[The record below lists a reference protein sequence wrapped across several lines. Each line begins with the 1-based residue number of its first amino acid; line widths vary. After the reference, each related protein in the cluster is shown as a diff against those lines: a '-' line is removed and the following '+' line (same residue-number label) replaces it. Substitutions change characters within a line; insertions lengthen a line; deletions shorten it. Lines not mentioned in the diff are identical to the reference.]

1 MEAEAKTRI
10 SKEVA
15 NVPISLIIDKS
26 GRIIALGQEFQDL
39 FPNAAPHSDFFEL
52 FSEENNISLQKLFID
67 ARKFESLTTDNFEV
81 SVKGGKINFAI
92 SFLPLRSENN
102 VYFLITFKQAGTKKN
117 ATEVQK
123 FWVATADLEKIVENK
138 KLLGIV
144 NKIKL
149 TYPFTFIE
157 KAKIQKEI
165 NELDE
170 YFWIKGTNGKYILVN
185 DRFAESSGSKPSQLE
200 NKSAED
206 FLPKYLLSLYKF
218 VDQYLIESTNAVILD
233 GISLPILGGA
243 ERSLSLVEF
252 PLCDLDNNVVAIIG
266 FSKKSDTLTKK
277 ESPKI
282 ELDLIYHLPLAV
294 LLINRENRVLA
305 YSQEF
310 VRLMELD
317 EKSNLYQSD
326 VNRILEKGL
335 MPFIESYRK
344 NAELR
349 AENVFNYMFIEK
361 LKLNSEVRLKKI
373 FDTNGEL
380 WGTQISFMP
389 KLEQDA
395 LIDLKAKMY
404 DAIIENTNEAM
415 FIYEIENLKFLEVNN
430 AALKLYGYKRN
441 DFLHMDL
448 TDLYAPEDIQTII
461 QSGDSKSIPGSYSGP
476 WRHKKN
482 DGASVLVEI
491 NRSTIEYKGK
501 KAHLNIIRDVSDNA
515 DAKKKLQMLEAYFD
529 HTTDPILVTDK
540 DGFINE
546 INEPVTKRLGYSKKD
561 LELRPF
567 VSLVSDE
574 NRAKINKN
582 IFHSGL
588 LKTTSFEIEIKKPSG
603 TLHKAL
609 LIATPIK
616 NVSGDIESFSL
627 LVRPLEEA
635 VQSKDIK
642 QTLEDTLHRI
652 DPPFLSNVFHEI
664 LTPINVILGF
674 TQELGES
681 IPSPNDEQKEAVEII
696 KENQKLLLQIMDNA
710 VEYSTL
716 EQKII
721 KFRPEEIKFVDLLNE
736 LKENTRKSAE
746 SRKIDVTYGKISS
759 SLVIETDKQK
769 FMSLLV
775 LFIKFAIQI
784 TKENTIYLSASTY
797 QDNYCAIGIKD
808 GRSAITSYLQKAF
821 TDIFSEDENLSR
833 RNYGFSRFSVK
844 LAKKLIE
851 LLSVKREVITKDS
864 EPHEFA
870 LLFPLKFVVGDKEKM
885 EVESVAA
892 KKVAEVKPKTEKL
905 PEQKAA
911 EAQVEPVV
919 KKELAVSQLS
929 CLYLEDQVDSQLLFK
944 VQMKD
949 LKGIEFAPS
958 FETALPLLKTKKF
971 DFIIMDINLQGE
983 YNGLDA
989 LRIIRKMTGYKDIPI
1004 IASTAYLQPGARE
1017 SFINAGFTEFV
1028 SKPMLREK
1036 LLEVLK
1042 KIFE

>member
-1 MEAEAKTRI
+1 MATEAKTKI
-10 SKEVA
+10 SKELA
-15 NVPISLIIDKS
+15 HEPISLIIDKS
-26 GRIIALGQEFQDL
+26 GKIIALNREFHNL
-39 FPNAAPHSDFFEL
+39 VPNTAPRSDFFEL
-52 FSEENNISLQKLFID
+52 FSEETNVSLQKLFLD
-67 ARKFESLTTDNFEV
+67 ARKLESLSSDRFELP
-81 SVKGGKINFAI
+81 VKDEKKIFEI

-102 VYFLITFKQAGTKKN
+102 IYFQVSFDEVGIEKST
-117 ATEVQK
+117 TEVQK

-138 KLLGIV
+138 KLLAVV

-165 NELDE
+165 NELEE

-185 DRFAESSGSKPSQLE
+185 DRFAESSGFKPAQLE
-200 NKSAED
+200 NKTAED

-218 VDQYLIESTNAVILD
+218 VDQYLVDSTNAVILD
-233 GISLPILGGA
+233 GISIPILGGA

-266 FSKKSDTLTKK
+266 FSKKNDAVTKK

-282 ELDLIYHLPLAV
+282 ELDLIHGLPLAV
-294 LLINRENRVLA
+294 VLINRENRVLA

-310 VRLMELD
+310 IKLMGLD
-317 EKSNLYQSD
+317 EKTNFYQAD
-326 VNRILEKGL
+326 ITRILEKGL
-335 MPFIESYRK
+335 LPFIESYQK
-344 NAELR
+344 NTELKT
-349 AENVFNYMFIEK
+349 ESSFNYMFIDR
-361 LKLNSEVRLKKI
+361 LKLNAEVRLKKI
-373 FDTNGEL
+373 FDINGDL
-380 WGTQISFMP
+380 WGTQISLVP
-389 KLEQDA
+389 KHEQDA
-395 LIDLKAKMY
+395 MMESKAKMY

-430 AALKLYGYKRN
+430 SALKLYGYKRN
-441 DFLHMDL
+441 EFLQMDL

-461 QSGDSKSIPGSYSGP
+461 QSGDSKSIPGGYSGP
-476 WRHKKN
+476 WRHKKS
-482 DGASVLVEI
+482 DGTSILVEI
-491 NRSTIEYKGK
+491 NRSTIEYTGK
-501 KAHLNIIRDVSDNA
+501 KAHLNILRDVSENA
-515 DAKKKLQMLEAYFD
+515 DTKRKLQLLEAYFEFSA
-529 HTTDPILVTDK
+529 DPILVTDK
-540 DGFINE
+540 DGFITETND
-546 INEPVTKRLGYSKKD
+546 PVAKKLGYSKKD
-561 LELRPF
+561 LEQRPF
-567 VSLVSDE
+567 VSLVADE

-588 LKTTSFEIEIKKPSG
+588 IKTTSFEIEIKKPSG

-616 NVSGDIESFSL
+616 NFSGDIEAFNL
-627 LVRPLEEA
+627 IVRPFEEPA
-635 VQSKDIK
+635 LAKDIK
-642 QTLEDTLHRI
+642 QSLDDPLRKI

-681 IPSPNDEQKEAVEII
+681 IPTPNDEQKEAIEII

-736 LKENTRKSAE
+736 IKESTRKTAE

-759 SLVIETDKQK
+759 SLALETDKLK

-784 TKENTIYLSASTY
+784 TKENTIYLSAATY
-797 QDNYCAIGIKD
+797 QDSYCAIGIRD
-808 GRSAITSYLQKAF
+808 ARGGITSYLQKAF

-844 LAKKLIE
+844 LAKKLID
-851 LLSVKREVITKDS
+851 LLSVKREVTTKDT
-864 EPHEFA
+864 EPYEYS
-870 LLFPLKFVVGDKEKM
+870 LLFPLKFVVSDKEKM
-885 EVESVAA
+885 EVESVAV
-892 KKVAEVKPKTEKL
+892 KKEVEVKPKMEKTF
-905 PEQKAA
+905 EQGVTTPIEPAA
-911 EAQVEPVV
+911 
-919 KKELAVSQLS
+919 KKELVLSQLA

-949 LKGIEFAPS
+949 LKSIEFVPS
-958 FETALPLLKTKKF
+958 FEAALPLLKTKKF
-971 DFIIMDINLQGE
+971 DFIVMDINLQGE

-989 LRIIRKMTGYKDIPI
+989 LRIIRKMAGYKEIPI

-1017 SFINAGFTEFV
+1017 SFINAGFTDFV
-1028 SKPMLREK
+1028 SKPLLREK
-1036 LLEVLK
+1036 VIEVLK
-1042 KIFE
+1042 TIFA